1 MYVYIYIYIQR
12 ERDRERET
20 EREPW
25 KQPKCPLTDEQVKE
39 MWYMYIMEYDGIL
52 LNHKQKQ

>member
-1 MYVYIYIYIQR
+1 MLISAIQQSDSYTQIYICMYIYIYIYRER

-25 KQPKCPLTDEQVKE
+25 KQPKCPLTDE
-39 MWYMYIMEYDGIL
+39 
-52 LNHKQKQ
+52 

>member
-1 MYVYIYIYIQR
+1 MHVYIYRQR
-12 ERDRERET
+12 ERERET